1 MAGYEL
7 LLGRDWFCVNDDYYR
22 QQLSQDSQNIDL
34 RIQSAMARH
43 RLTAVDM
50 TVLFTRM
57 SRGEMTV
64 EDFMQDNALITQR
77 IGTWMSDI
85 KPLLNDP
92 RYLVTSFGGARQQ
105 DPDGSVNPYMREGSY
120 QRNRWFVN
128 LLQLDWTA
136 MGIMHEGQT
145 ALILQQQ
152 PPLKLQQLASEICRL
167 LEAVEHWPHSPPGA
181 VVRAQA
187 ALGLA
192 APYLPKVEKY
202 TMWCRQRLA
211 RFEGLG

>member
-1 MAGYEL
+1 MAGHEL
-7 LLGRDWFCVNDDYYR
+7 LLGRHWFCVNDNYYR
-22 QQLSQDSQNIDL
+22 QQLSQDSRNIDL

-43 RLTAVDM
+43 RLTAMDM
-50 TVLFTRM
+50 AVLFARM

-64 EDFMQDNALITQR
+64 KDFMQDNALITQR
-77 IGTWMSDI
+77 IDIWMNDL

-92 RYLVTSFGGARQQ
+92 RYLVTSFEGARQQ
-105 DPDGSVNPYMREGSY
+105 DPDGIVNPYLREDFY
-120 QRNRWFVN
+120 QGIRWSVI

-152 PPLKLQQLASEICRL
+152 PSLKLQQLASEICQL
-167 LEAVEHWPHSPPGA
+167 LEAIEHWPHSPPVA
-181 VVRAQA
+181 VVAAQA

-192 APYLPKVEKY
+192 APYLPKVQKY

-211 RFEGLG
+211 RFEGSE